1 MRFPFLPSRTAPRGG
16 SASRPCFVLLL
27 FLTLLFPG
35 DLPAQLKMNP
45 REEALV
51 DAIFK
56 AAVEVIK
63 DPSDTR
69 LNTLVKKNKAL
80 VARFLKGFIR
90 RPPRSEKEEKRDA
103 YLTLSAILAESF
115 LKVHGKGPKGERAVL
130 LRGWAQTF
138 HSEAYERR
146 NRSDSTTFVLWLTAR
161 ALYKEIGDRKI

>member
-1 MRFPFLPSRTAPRGG
+1 MRFPFLPPRTAPRGG

-69 LNTLVKKNKAL
+69 LNKAL

-90 RPPRSEKEEKRDA
+90 RPPCSEKEEKRDA